1 MERPRTRFAGKL
13 RPIAKMKETVETMI
27 LAGDVGATKTILGL
41 FASGNGRP
49 SLVSQKTFR
58 SASYQ
63 GLAPMVRE
71 FLADGNRAVSACFGV
86 AGPVINNTAEV
97 TNLSWFEDGQSLA
110 SDLKL
115 ERVSLI
121 NDIVAIG
128 YGVAALKDEDFLV
141 LNQGKGLG
149 PANSAIIAAG
159 TGLGECT
166 LYWDGKHHVPVPSE
180 AGHSDF
186 APYDD
191 LSIELIRYLRNK
203 GLFTNIEQILSGP
216 GLVNIYSFLRDTTG
230 MAESADVIQAMRM
243 KDPAAVI
250 AQAASEG
257 RCKLC
262 MRTLEIFV
270 CAYGAE
276 AGNLALRTVAV
287 GGIYLSGGIS
297 RRILNNL
304 RDGTFMHWFI
314 NKDRQASLLSQIP
327 VRVILN
333 DHTPL
338 FGAVRYLA
346 QH

>member
-1 MERPRTRFAGKL
+1 
-13 RPIAKMKETVETMI
+13 MI

-49 SLVSQKTFR
+49 SLVSQKSFR

-71 FLADGNRAVSACFGV
+71 FLSDGNKAATACFGV

-97 TNLSWFEDGQSLA
+97 TNLSWFEDANTLA

-141 LNQGKGLG
+141 LNRGKNLG

-166 LYWDGKHHVPVPSE
+166 LYWDGSRHVPVPSE

-191 LSIELIRYLRNK
+191 LSIELIRYLRGK
-203 GLFTNIEQILSGP
+203 GMFNNVEQILSGP
-216 GLVNIYSFLRDTTG
+216 GLVNIYSFLRDTSG
-230 MAESADVIQAMRM
+230 MMESADVVQAMRAE
-243 KDPAAVI
+243 DPAAVI
-250 AQAASEG
+250 ARSASER

-262 MRTLEIFV
+262 MRTMEVFV

-297 RRILNNL
+297 RRILSHL
-304 RDGTFMHWFI
+304 QDGTFMQWFV
-314 NKDRQASLLSQIP
+314 NKDRQSELLSQIP

>member
-1 MERPRTRFAGKL
+1 
-13 RPIAKMKETVETMI
+13 MKEAVESMI

-141 LNQGKGLG
+141 LNPGKNLG

-191 LSIELIRYLRNK
+191 LSTELIRYLRNK

-230 MAESADVIQAMRM
+230 MVESADVIQAMRM
-243 KDPAAVI
+243 EDPAAVI

-297 RRILNNL
+297 RRILSNL
-304 RDGTFMHWFI
+304 QDGAFMRWFI

-333 DHTPL
+333 DNTPL

-346 QH
+346 QR

>member
-1 MERPRTRFAGKL
+1 
-13 RPIAKMKETVETMI
+13 MI

-71 FLADGNRAVSACFGV
+71 FLAEGNKAATACFGV

-97 TNLSWFEDGQSLA
+97 TNLSWFEDANTLA

-141 LNQGKGLG
+141 LNRGKNLG

-166 LYWDGKHHVPVPSE
+166 LYWDGNRHVPVPSE

-191 LSIELIRYLRNK
+191 LSMELLRYLRNK
-203 GLFTNIEQILSGP
+203 GLFTNVEQILSGP
-216 GLVNIYSFLRDTTG
+216 GLVNIYCFLRDTSG
-230 MAESADVIQAMRM
+230 MAESREVVQAMGLG
-243 KDPAAVI
+243 DPAAVI
-250 AQAASEG
+250 AQAASER

-262 MRTLEIFV
+262 MRTMEVFV

-297 RRILNNL
+297 RRILGNL
-304 RDGTFMHWFI
+304 QDGTFMQWFV
-314 NKDRQASLLSQIP
+314 NKDRQSELLSQIP